1 MFFQAISVVGAVL
14 ILLAYGLINAGRI
27 RATDLAYVAMNFV
40 GSGLLAWVAVVDRR
54 AGFILLE
61 CAWALMSLVP
71 LLRRRK
77 GVVDVPAA

>member
-14 ILLAYGLINAGRI
+14 VLLAYGLINAGRI

-61 CAWALMSLVP
+61 SAWALMSLVP

-77 GVVDVPAA
+77 GAVDVPAA